1 MAQAQSGPGS
11 PGRDL
16 DPLRSPIEALARALW
31 NLRVRDPER
40 TQRMVAEAI
49 FVDKATVSKL
59 TNGRDLPSEST
70 LAEYLTVCQAP
81 DLEAWKALRGLAGAA
96 AKTLHDVAGPQR
108 SVLYSF
114 AEALLSCC
122 VSAGVSLAAAG
133 LRQDARAYTTQLL
146 VEGWEAAAAKP
157 GPVSVPAQTADPEPE
172 PVPRKALSGAAAAT
186 PGSVPVLA
194 EVADP
199 EHAEES
205 GPALRTGSGQGA
217 GAGPGGGKP
226 ASSRGRYVGGIGIG
240 VAVLA
245 AVAVGLTV
253 VPGRPGGDHG
263 SDKDGKPVSSLRR
276 CAKPSVTLHIA
287 ASTDKSA
294 PLQDLARQYGPRSV
308 GGQCVGVA
316 VSSIDSGSAMQA
328 LARGWSE
335 DDGPEP
341 DVWSPASRTWL
352 AVARQRATAAA
363 KKRLP
368 ETASGSVVTSPL
380 TIAMPQPMA
389 KALGWPK
396 KKIGWQELAA
406 YAAQPGFWKSK
417 GHPEWGDFK
426 LGKTNPQYSTSGL
439 NATIGAFFTEIGTT
453 REMNPEDLDNP
464 KARSVVRSIEK
475 SAVHYGDTTLTF
487 LSNLRRADDD
497 GDATSYISAVTVEEN
512 SVVAYN
518 KGYPCGSESNDP
530 PCAADPDN
538 LTPPKTPLAAFYPT
552 DTTSTATDGSASQT
566 LYSDHPYI
574 ELNGIGSAKKKVAD
588 DFQQKFL
595 TSDTAVKRFTQ
606 LGFRTDQNKVT
617 GQPTPA
623 SGVLGDAKLT
633 PLSTP
638 APDVLD
644 KLLAA
649 WRELRKPANV
659 LAVID
664 TSGSMDWGIR
674 SGTSQKAQGEPS
686 RLDLVKQAK
695 GPLFDGFTDRDKV
708 GLWTFAKEVKEVSP
722 PQAMGSGKNSHR
734 ENLKASIDD
743 LHATG
748 ATSLNQAV
756 ADAVDSLRAHWDPT
770 AINAVVVLTDGNNDP
785 VDAPPTFTQLH
796 KKLTDTS
803 KPVRV
808 FTIAYGKD
816 ADTQTDP
823 DSCRDGKKTS
833 CKTYLE
839 EIAELSHART
849 YNARAPKTI
858 SNILTNVISN
868 F

>member
-1 MAQAQSGPGS
+1 M
-11 PGRDL
+11 RK
-16 DPLRSPIEALARALW
+16 PLEALARALW

-40 TQRMVAEAI
+40 TQQMVADAI
-49 FVDKATVSKL
+49 PCDKATVSNL
-59 TNGRDLPSEST
+59 TNGRTLPSAPT
-70 LAEYLTVCQAP
+70 LARYLTVCAAP
-81 DLEAWKALRGLAGAA
+81 DPEAWKALRGLADTAHE
-96 AKTLHDVAGPQR
+96 TLKPGKGSQR

-114 AEALLSCC
+114 AEELLACC
-122 VSAGVSLAAAG
+122 ASAGVRLSPASSG
-133 LRQDARAYTTQLL
+133 QDAREYSPQQL
-146 VEGWEAAAAKP
+146 VEGWETAAAKP
-157 GPVSVPAQTADPEPE
+157 GPA
-172 PVPRKALSGAAAAT
+172 PVP
-186 PGSVPVLA
+186 A

-199 EHAEES
+199 EPTEDS
-205 GPALRTGSGQGA
+205 GPALRTGPGEGA
-217 GAGPGGGKP
+217 GASPGAGKP
-226 ASSRGRYVGGIGIG
+226 ASSRRRYVGIGIG
-240 VAVLA
+240 AAVLA
-245 AVAVGLTV
+245 VVAAGLTI
-253 VPGRPGGDHG
+253 VPGWPGDDDG
-263 SDKDGKPVSSLRR
+263 SESTSSLRH
-276 CAKPSVTLHIA
+276 CTKPSVTLHIA

-294 PLQDLARQYGPRSV
+294 PLQDLARRYGARSA
-308 GGQCVGVA
+308 GGECVDVA

-341 DVWSPASRTWL
+341 DVWSPASRVWL
-352 AVARQRATAAA
+352 AVARQRATGAA
-363 KKRLP
+363 KNRLP
-368 ETASGSVVTSPL
+368 ETAGPSVMTSPL

-389 KALGWPK
+389 KALGWPE
-396 KKIGWQELAA
+396 KKIGWKELAD

-417 GHPEWGDFK
+417 GHPEWGGFR
-426 LGKTNPQYSTSGL
+426 LGKTNPEYSTSGL

-453 REMNPEDLDNP
+453 GEMNPDDLENP
-464 KARSVVRSIEK
+464 KARNVVRSIEN

-487 LSNLRRADDD
+487 LANLRRADDE

-530 PCAADPDN
+530 QCAVDPDK
-538 LTPPKTPLAAFYPT
+538 LKPPKTPLVAFYPT

-574 ELNGIGSAKKKVAD
+574 ELNGIEPAKKKVAD
-588 DFQQKFL
+588 DFREFL
-595 TSDTAVKRFTQ
+595 ASNTALERFTQ
-606 LGFRTDQNKVT
+606 LGFRTAPNKAT
-617 GQPTPA
+617 SQLTPDN
-623 SGVLGDAKLT
+623 GVLGDEKLT

-659 LAVID
+659 LTVID
-664 TSGSMDWGIR
+664 TSGSMDWGVR
-674 SGTSQKAQGEPS
+674 SGTSEKAKDEPS
-686 RLDLVKQAK
+686 RLDLVKQAQ

-708 GLWTFAKEVKEVSP
+708 GLWTFAKEVKEVSA

-734 ENLKASIDD
+734 EDFKASIDD
-743 LHATG
+743 LQAAG

-756 ADAVDSLRAHWDPT
+756 ANAVDSLRAQWDPH

-785 VDAPPTFTQLH
+785 ADAPPAFTQLRQ
-796 KKLTDTS
+796 KLTDTS

-816 ADTQTDP
+816 ADTKTDP
-823 DSCRDGKKTS
+823 DSCRDGKKT

-849 YNARAPKTI
+849 YNAREPKSI